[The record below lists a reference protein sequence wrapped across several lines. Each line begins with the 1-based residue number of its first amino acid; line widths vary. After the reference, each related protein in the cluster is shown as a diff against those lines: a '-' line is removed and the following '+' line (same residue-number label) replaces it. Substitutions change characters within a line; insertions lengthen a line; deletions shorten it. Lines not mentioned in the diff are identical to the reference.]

1 MSQLPPSIG
10 PLASAVVPTAP
21 GPLAVRVKEP
31 SVGLFYWVV
40 TRLSADEHTADQ
52 RVEASDHPYPTH
64 EAAMDAGAAC
74 LKALKSAGFEPQ
86 PAL

>member
-1 MSQLPPSIG
+1 MSKLPPSMG
-10 PLASAVVPTAP
+10 PVTPTAP

-31 SVGLFYWVV
+31 SIGLFYWVV

-52 RVEASDHPYPTH
+52 RVEGSDHPYPTH

-74 LKALKSAGFEPQ
+74 LKALKSAGFEPRQ
-86 PAL
+86 AW

>member
-10 PLASAVVPTAP
+10 LVSSVAPTTH

-40 TRLSADEHTADQ
+40 MRLSADEHTADQ